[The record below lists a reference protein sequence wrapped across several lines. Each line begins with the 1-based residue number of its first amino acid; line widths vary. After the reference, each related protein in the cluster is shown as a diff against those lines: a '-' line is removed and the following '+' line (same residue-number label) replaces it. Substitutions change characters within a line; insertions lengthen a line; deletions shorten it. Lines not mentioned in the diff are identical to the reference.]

1 MIIMDI
7 ALKPA
12 NFNFSIIFRQNNN
25 KVNLRV
31 ELYEEQIGDGNEILV
46 EEEDAEDLPEDILD
60 AVKR

>member
-1 MIIMDI
+1 MDI

-12 NFNFSIIFRQNNN
+12 NFNFSIIFRQNNNN

>member
-46 EEEDAEDLPEDILD
+46 EEEDAEDLPEDIFD